1 MLTALLAYV
10 ILFAENESREGV
22 TREMTVKEEEMLST
36 RDQIVKILEENNC
49 TVREAQHILSDAS
62 RMILA
67 LSHVQLE
74 SGHLYSF

>member
-1 MLTALLAYV
+1 
-10 ILFAENESREGV
+10 
-22 TREMTVKEEEMLST
+22 MTVKEEEMLST

-67 LSHVQLE
+67 LSHVQFE